1 MLVMPRNLYLKLA
14 KYLFFFGLALIITSY
29 LPAVYYSARSQGGK
43 LISRY
48 LVETAETSVAPSSS
62 EDEAGYQ
69 PAYDADLPFE
79 SRLVISSIGVD
90 TEIYE
95 ASVENFEEALKK
107 GVWRTPNFGTPVKR
121 TQPTILAA
129 HRFGYLKW
137 SNQYRHENSFYNL
150 PKLDLGDTAKII
162 WRQRTYTY
170 AVYNTEEGTKITDY
184 GADLILYTC
193 RDLTSDIRIFV
204 YLRLLEI

>member
-1 MLVMPRNLYLKLA
+1 MPQNLYLKLA
-14 KYLFFFGLALIITSY
+14 KYLFFFGLALIISSY
-29 LPAVYYSARSQGGK
+29 LPAVYYSVRSQGGK

-48 LVETAETSVAPSSS
+48 LVETAQNSSPSSKT
-62 EDEAGYQ
+62 EEPEPYQ
-69 PAYDADLPFE
+69 PAYEASLPKE
-79 SRLVISSIGVD
+79 NRLVVSSIGVD
-90 TEIYE
+90 TEIHE

-121 TQPTILAA
+121 TQPTILTA

-170 AVYNTEEGTKITDY
+170 AVYHVEENTEITDY
-184 GADLILYTC
+184 SADLILYTC
-193 RDLTSDIRIFV
+193 RDLTSDLRIFI